1 MLDMLLI
8 ISVILN
14 NCYEIPS
21 TAESAEN
28 LKGNGFAAVLVN
40 TSANIT
46 SSFKRKKCSAQYG

>member
-1 MLDMLLI
+1 MLLI
-8 ISVILN
+8 ISVIPN

-28 LKGNGFAAVLVN
+28 LKGNVFAAVLVN

-46 SSFKRKKCSAQYG
+46 SS